1 MSFVYFMLY
10 WSCKSFIYVQ
20 YGGLKHDINKD
31 IFTYNFRRNNNSYDF
46 DVTGVFIQKKK
57 NPDDKRN
64 TILRLI
70 VLSFAAVS
78 IFVLLL
84 GSGLIIMYFE
94 DLRRWIQDSYVL
106 RLFWGEVCIIWYRGS
121 IGIIMSILS
130 VQRKV
135 WITWYL

>member
-1 MSFVYFMLY
+1 MTLIKTFLPIILGGTIILTILMLPVY
-10 WSCKSFIYVQ
+10 
-20 YGGLKHDINKD
+20 
-31 IFTYNFRRNNNSYDF
+31 
-46 DVTGVFIQKKK
+46 FIQKKK

-94 DLRRWIQDSYVL
+94 DLRR
-106 RLFWGEVCIIWYRGS
+106 
-121 IGIIMSILS
+121 
-130 VQRKV
+130 
-135 WITWYL
+135 